1 MIRRQAFCT
10 NLDLSPMLP
19 NLEILSVH
27 APNCHWM
34 LGPVAKRPTSTSIQV
49 VQCVVFV
56 VVFDRGSAGKSC
68 RVPDR
73 DEQPS
78 WTMLGVFLRFQR
90 NCRIVNPALSIEQV
104 QLKRVALADDHNV
117 AVRRDMV
124 LSEG

>member
-10 NLDLSPMLP
+10 NLDLSPVLP

-56 VVFDRGSAGKSC
+56 VEFDRGSA
-68 RVPDR
+68 
-73 DEQPS
+73 
-78 WTMLGVFLRFQR
+78 
-90 NCRIVNPALSIEQV
+90 
-104 QLKRVALADDHNV
+104 
-117 AVRRDMV
+117 
-124 LSEG
+124 